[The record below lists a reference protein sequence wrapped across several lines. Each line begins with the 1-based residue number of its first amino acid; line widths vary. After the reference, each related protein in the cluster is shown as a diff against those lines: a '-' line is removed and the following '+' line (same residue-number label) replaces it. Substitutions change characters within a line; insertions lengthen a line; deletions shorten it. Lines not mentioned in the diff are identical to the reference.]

1 MKRIL
6 AVAVV
11 ALVLVAGCAG
21 MGGGGG
27 GDSAEAGAPSD
38 GDGGD
43 SAETGALSGGDADA
57 DAERLQQ
64 EGGDGDGDADRAGG
78 PNAAVQERAIIRT
91 GTVKLAVENAT
102 TTRNRVRTRAREL
115 GGYTSGSELTRHR
128 QNNATWRDGYVVV
141 RVPSENFS
149 AMLTSASARGTVRSE
164 NIETEDVTDQLVDL
178 NARLENLRAE
188 RDQLRRI
195 YNRSNSTEDV
205 LAVQERLS
213 DVQGEIERLE
223 AQKRSLEDRVAF
235 STLRVELREPRP
247 EAATT
252 RGTPFHE
259 QSPFSALNNSVATL
273 VQVLRTLFLLGVIAL
288 PWFAAAAVPV
298 GVAGLFVHRFVR
310 DR

>member
-11 ALVLVAGCAG
+11 SLVLVAGCAG

-27 GDSAEAGAPSD
+27 DSGAGVESGGDGGAGAPAGGDGGDAGDAAADRPQENGAGD
-38 GDGGD
+38 GDGGV
-43 SAETGALSGGDADA
+43 AD
-57 DAERLQQ
+57 E
-64 EGGDGDGDADRAGG
+64 
-78 PNAAVQERAIIRT
+78 PNAAVRERAIIRT
-91 GTVKLAVENAT
+91 GTVKLEVENAT
-102 TTRNRVRTRAREL
+102 TTRDQVRTRAREL
-115 GGYTSGSELTRHR
+115 GGYTSGSKLTRHR

-149 AMLTSASARGTVRSE
+149 AMLAGASARGTVLSE
-164 NIETEDVTDQLVDL
+164 NTETEDVTDQLVDL

-195 YNRSNSTEDV
+195 YNRSDSTEDV

-223 AQKRSLEDRVAF
+223 AQKRSLEDQVAF

-252 RGTPFHE
+252 PGTPFHE
-259 QSPFSALNNSVATL
+259 QSPLSALNNSVATL
-273 VQVLRTLFLLGVIAL
+273 IQVVRTLFLLGVIAL
-288 PWFAAAAVPV
+288 PWVAAVAVPAGVV
-298 GVAGLFVHRFVR
+298 GLLVHRFVR
-310 DR
+310 GR

>member
-21 MGGGGG
+21 MGGSGDATG
-27 GDSAEAGAPSD
+27 GDGAEAGAPSGGDGGDAGDAAAERQQEGRDGD
-38 GDGGD
+38 GDGGV
-43 SAETGALSGGDADA
+43 AD
-57 DAERLQQ
+57 
-64 EGGDGDGDADRAGG
+64 G

-91 GTVKLAVENAT
+91 GTVKLEVENAT
-102 TTRNRVRTRAREL
+102 RTRNQVRTRAREL

-149 AMLTSASARGTVRSE
+149 AMLAGASARGTVLSE
-164 NIETEDVTDQLVDL
+164 NTETEDVTDQLVDL

-195 YNRSNSTEDV
+195 YNRSDSTEDV

-252 RGTPFHE
+252 PGTPFHE
-259 QSPFSALNNSVATL
+259 QSPLSALNNSVATL
-273 VQVLRTLFLLGVIAL
+273 VQVVRTLFLLGVIAL
-288 PWFAAAAVPV
+288 PWIAAVAVPV